1 MILRALLCLVLLS
14 SAATAQQGPNQLRL
28 RSQTLGLEAVG
39 RLELPQ
45 GGFCTGVLVDND
57 LVLTAAHCL
66 YREGKVIDPRE
77 ILFLAGTWLD
87 EAVAERAGQRAV
99 MMPGFSLD
107 DEDALRA
114 IRKDVALVQLESGIP
129 LAVAAPFETS
139 EEIEQGDLIEVVS
152 VGQGRRHSL
161 SREAGCQVTE
171 AYEQVM
177 AFSCDVDHGSS
188 GAPVFKQIGFR
199 VKIVSII
206 SRGYRD
212 GDKTVSFG
220 AEVAPAVAKL
230 RADLYAGRGVFPE
243 TVVEGRSVTVGG
255 KKEIGGAR
263 FIKP

>member
-1 MILRALLCLVLLS
+1 MILRAFLCLTLLS
-14 SAATAQQGPNQLRL
+14 SGAIAQDRLSELRL

-39 RLELPQ
+39 RLDLPE
-45 GGFCTGVLVDND
+45 GGYCTGVLVDND

-66 YREGKVIDPRE
+66 LRDGVVIDPRE
-77 ILFLAGTWLD
+77 IIFQAGMRRD
-87 EAVAERAGQRAV
+87 EAVASRAGLRAV
-99 MMPGFSLD
+99 MMPDFSLGG
-107 DEDALRA
+107 EDALQS
-114 IRKDVALVQLESGIP
+114 IRSDVALVQLESGIP

-139 EEIEQGDLIEVVS
+139 DEVEQGDLIEVVS
-152 VGQGRRHSL
+152 VGQGRRHTL
-161 SREAGCQVTE
+161 SREAGCEVTD

-199 VKIVSII
+199 AKIVSII

-220 AEVAPAVAKL
+220 TEVAPAVEQL
-230 RADLYAGRGVFPE
+230 RADLYSGRGVFPV